1 MNRSE
6 LVARLTRVHP
16 GLRHKDLENVVTTIF
31 EEIAAGLARGDR
43 AEIRGFGSF
52 SVRRRRPRV
61 GRNPRTGERVEVPE
75 KHVPYFRA
83 GRRLRETVDGG
94 GS

>member
-6 LVARLTRVHP
+6 LVARLTKAYP
-16 GLRHKDLENVVTTIF
+16 GLRHSDLDRVVTAVF
-31 EEIAAGLARGDR
+31 EEIAEGLARGDR

-52 SVRRRRPRV
+52 SVRRRRPRI
-61 GRNPRTGERVEVPE
+61 GRNPRTGDRVDVPE

-83 GRRLRETVDGG
+83 GRRLREMVDGG
-94 GS
+94 K

>member
-1 MNRSE
+1 MNRSQ
-6 LVARLTRVHP
+6 LVSRLAEGHA
-16 GLRHKDLENVVTTIF
+16 GLNYSDIDRIVATVF
-31 EEIAAGLARGDR
+31 EEISAGLARGDR

-61 GRNPRTGERVEVPE
+61 GRNPRTGARVDVPE

-83 GRRLRETVDGG
+83 GRQLREMVDGNR
-94 GS
+94 